1 MGAQADMIQ
10 NRTQWGEHLVFICGG
25 YGMPTTITFAI
36 LNSHTRRSQDRHP
49 PRYLLVITSVL
60 DELLKELAV
69 SPALRRLALFGGP
82 VKRVPVVLVQKL
94 PKTSAHVH
102 NLKTRGSEGS
112 IEREGKLR

>member
-1 MGAQADMIQ
+1 
-10 NRTQWGEHLVFICGG
+10 
-25 YGMPTTITFAI
+25 MPTTITFAM

-49 PRYLLVITSVL
+49 PRYLLVITCVL

-69 SPALRRLALFGGP
+69 GPALRRLALFGGP
-82 VKRVPVVLVQKL
+82 VERVPVVLVQKL

-102 NLKTRGSEGS
+102 NSKTRESEGS